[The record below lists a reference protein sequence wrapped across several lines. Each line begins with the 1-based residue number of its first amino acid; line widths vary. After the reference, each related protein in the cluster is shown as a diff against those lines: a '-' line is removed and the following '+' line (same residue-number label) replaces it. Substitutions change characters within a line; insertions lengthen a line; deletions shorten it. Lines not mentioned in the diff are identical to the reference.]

1 MRPVCRQAVMIA
13 GPGFDKKSCVRYKS
27 NIYLDATSVS
37 YCQCPF
43 TFRTFSITSR
53 TQPQPP
59 LTGEIYFTMLFT
71 SLTASAGHA
80 DKPTFDIK
88 GISGRSS
95 PIKRTSAHFNLLL
108 LRISETKVVL
118 SLIPR

>member
-1 MRPVCRQAVMIA
+1 MRDVNNEMNSLERCCHFEV
-13 GPGFDKKSCVRYKS
+13 
-27 NIYLDATSVS
+27 TSVS
-37 YCQCPF
+37 YFQWSF
-43 TFRTFSITSR
+43 TLRTFSITSL
-53 TQPQPP
+53 THPQPP
-59 LTGEIYFTMLFT
+59 LTGEIYFTTFFT